1 MATRSASGKILSF
14 VFAAVAVAMVLES
27 STSVPGSKCLWNNV
41 VSTLVWRVLNQPRGI
56 SPDGRGM
63 SRGRG
68 GERIHDR
75 PDVVGRGGPQGI
87 ERRRH
92 GGHDR
97 PGASVSQA
105 HQKPGE
111 RRRVGFPEGE
121 REQVRRRPAP
131 ASHVLA
137 HGEPS
142 APKRLGEAL
151 TQGIAARDE
160 DLVAAQGGGLLVAGR
175 GGAGRDKGVDDKGE
189 ADKGVARSGVARTP
203 HGITRRAPTQ
213 RSSQYAPSAS
223 CGSRRESFTPRV
235 ELWMNLSSRS
245 EEHTSELQSPCNLVC
260 RLLLEKKK
268 M

>member
-14 VFAAVAVAMVLES
+14 VFATVAVAMVLES

-75 PDVVGRGGPQGI
+75 PDVVGRGGSQGV

-92 GGHDR
+92 GGHDC
-97 PGASVSQA
+97 PGASVGQA

-111 RRRVGFPEGE
+111 RRRLGFPEGE
-121 REQVRRRPAP
+121 RDQVRRRPAP
-131 ASHVLA
+131 ASYVLA
-137 HGEPS
+137 YGEPS
-142 APKRLGEAL
+142 APKPLSETL

-160 DLVAAQGGGLLVAGR
+160 DLVAAQRGGLLVAGR
-175 GGAGRDKGVDDKGE
+175 GGAAE
-189 ADKGVARSGVARTP
+189 
-203 HGITRRAPTQ
+203 
-213 RSSQYAPSAS
+213 
-223 CGSRRESFTPRV
+223 RE
-235 ELWMNLSSRS
+235 RS
-245 EEHTSELQSPCNLVC
+245 EEHTSELQSLAYLVC

-268 M
+268 KKNIQEG

>member
-75 PDVVGRGGPQGI
+75 PDVVGRGGSQGI

-97 PGASVSQA
+97 PGASVGQA
-105 HQKPGE
+105 HQKPDE
-111 RRRVGFPEGE
+111 RRRLGFLEGE

-131 ASHVLA
+131 ASYVLA
-137 HGEPS
+137 YGEPS
-142 APKRLGEAL
+142 APQPLSEAL

-160 DLVAAQGGGLLVAGR
+160 DLVAAERRRGFLAW
-175 GGAGRDKGVDDKGE
+175 GGAPKQEDSVHDKSGAHEDD
-189 ADKGVARSGVARTP
+189 AR
-203 HGITRRAPTQ
+203 
-213 RSSQYAPSAS
+213 
-223 CGSRRESFTPRV
+223 
-235 ELWMNLSSRS
+235 
-245 EEHTSELQSPCNLVC
+245 
-260 RLLLEKKK
+260 
-268 M
+268 

>member
-111 RRRVGFPEGE
+111 RRRLGFPEGE

-131 ASHVLA
+131 ASQVLA

-142 APKRLGEAL
+142 APKRLSEAL
-151 TQGIAARDE
+151 AQGIAARDE
-160 DLVAAQGGGLLVAGR
+160 DLVAADSRRGFVACGGRTRQKNGVAEN
-175 GGAGRDKGVDDKGE
+175 GE
-189 ADKGVARSGVARTP
+189 AEKNGADNREIG
-203 HGITRRAPTQ
+203 RAH
-213 RSSQYAPSAS
+213 
-223 CGSRRESFTPRV
+223 V
-235 ELWMNLSSRS
+235 
-245 EEHTSELQSPCNLVC
+245 
-260 RLLLEKKK
+260 
-268 M
+268 